1 MSSSGSL
8 RALAVE
14 TTADETTVVLP
25 PSSVPGA
32 SSSRSKNLRD
42 GNMSFRKSPD
52 SWRLSAD
59 AFDTHK
65 KTAEE
70 FQGLRSRKA
79 KSGVMAYYRKQN
91 ALVDQFGEIETL
103 IAATDATGAPILAS
117 DEDAAEKTRGDA
129 KREKREEFA
138 LQISFWA
145 NVLLLGIKT
154 YAAVVSGSLS
164 IMTSA
169 LDSFLDLVSG
179 LILYLTERNMKKSNK
194 YMYPAG
200 KSRMQP
206 LGIIVFSCIMG
217 TLGFQIMIEGVR
229 QLVGETHT
237 HHLEDLWAVL
247 GIMVSVIVVKF
258 CLYLFCRNSQN
269 EAVLTYAQDHRNDV
283 MTNSVGLAAAIA
295 GDKLYFWID
304 PLGAILLASYIGAFY
319 TLVPIRP
326 RSRGE
331 RRSLR
336 TLLPGASLR
345 PGSLAFNPDTPRRLS
360 TPSDAFQPHPDVA
373 SRGTTLSVQ
382 LVVHGAGERQSHG
395 GGQRA
400 AGVSHAADVPRVEP
414 PRGHRVHRHRARV
427 HFRARIISSRWTS
440 CCRRRCRC
448 EGRTTSARA
457 CRIG

>member
-154 YAAVVSGSLS
+154 YAAVVSGLAEHHDLRAGLLLRSRLG
-164 IMTSA
+164 
-169 LDSFLDLVSG
+169 LDLV
-179 LILYLTERNMKKSNK
+179 
-194 YMYPAG
+194 P
-200 KSRMQP
+200 
-206 LGIIVFSCIMG
+206 
-217 TLGFQIMIEGVR
+217 
-229 QLVGETHT
+229 
-237 HHLEDLWAVL
+237 
-247 GIMVSVIVVKF
+247 
-258 CLYLFCRNSQN
+258 
-269 EAVLTYAQDHRNDV
+269 HR
-283 MTNSVGLAAAIA
+283 A
-295 GDKLYFWID
+295 
-304 PLGAILLASYIGAFY
+304 
-319 TLVPIRP
+319 
-326 RSRGE
+326 E
-331 RRSLR
+331 HEEE
-336 TLLPGASLR
+336 
-345 PGSLAFNPDTPRRLS
+345 
-360 TPSDAFQPHPDVA
+360 Q
-373 SRGTTLSVQ
+373 Q
-382 LVVHGAGERQSHG
+382 VH
-395 GGQRA
+395 
-400 AGVSHAADVPRVEP
+400 VPR
-414 PRGHRVHRHRARV
+414 G
-427 HFRARIISSRWTS
+427 
-440 CCRRRCRC
+440 
-448 EGRTTSARA
+448 
-457 CRIG
+457 

>member
-326 RSRGE
+326 RLRGE

-427 HFRARIISSRWTS
+427 HFRPELFRRGGRRVAGGDAVAKGARH
-440 CCRRRCRC
+440 RR
-448 EGRTTSARA
+448 ELAE
-457 CRIG
+457 

>member
-304 PLGAILLASYIGAFY
+304 PLGAILLASYIVYNWSCTALENVKAMVGVSAPPEFLTQLTYLAWNHHEDIVCIDTVRAYTFGPNYFVEVDVVLPEEMPLRRAHDIGESLQNRIEEMEDVERAFVHIDFETAHY
-319 TLVPIRP
+319 PEHAEATRAD
-326 RSRGE
+326 RE
-331 RRSLR
+331 RR
-336 TLLPGASLR
+336 
-345 PGSLAFNPDTPRRLS
+345 
-360 TPSDAFQPHPDVA
+360 
-373 SRGTTLSVQ
+373 
-382 LVVHGAGERQSHG
+382 
-395 GGQRA
+395 RA
-400 AGVSHAADVPRVEP
+400 A
-414 PRGHRVHRHRARV
+414 
-427 HFRARIISSRWTS
+427 
-440 CCRRRCRC
+440 
-448 EGRTTSARA
+448 ARA
-457 CRIG
+457 TAISPG